1 MITRTCTKCDKVFTH
16 AKEKSADFA
25 LAMHM
30 SRVHNIRS
38 AHAEHIRKL
47 RLARDKKGDITTP
60 QVVAKR
66 KYVRKPVA
74 QESGP
79 LVQFCPRCG
88 CNLHAVSV
96 AIRMQG

>member
-1 MITRTCTKCDKVFTH
+1 MTTRTCTKCNKAFTH
-16 AKEKSADFA
+16 TKEKSADFA

-30 SRVHNIRS
+30 SRIHNIRS
-38 AHAEHIRKL
+38 AHADHVYKL
-47 RLARDKKGDITTP
+47 RLARAKKKDIATP
-60 QVVAKR
+60 QVVSKR
-66 KYVRKPVA
+66 KYVRKPAA